1 MPAYHAVF
9 FHLIHHHAI
18 FLPLK
23 RCLGLKVFG
32 LAASIVPLSFP
43 QNVVWDRLEDEQERM
58 VQLGSHHIN
67 YKPGREPAYPD

>member
-23 RCLGLKVFG
+23 RCPGLKVFG
-32 LAASIVPLSFP
+32 LAARFVPQSFP
-43 QNVVWDRLEDEQERM
+43 QNVVWDRLEDE
-58 VQLGSHHIN
+58 
-67 YKPGREPAYPD
+67 

>member
-23 RCLGLKVFG
+23 RCPGLKVFG
-32 LAASIVPLSFP
+32 LAARFVPQSFP

-58 VQLGSHHIN
+58 V
-67 YKPGREPAYPD
+67 

>member
-23 RCLGLKVFG
+23 LCPGLKAFG
-32 LAASIVPLSFP
+32 LAARIVRQSFP
-43 QNVVWDRLEDEQERM
+43 QDVVWDRLEDEQERM
-58 VQLGSHHIN
+58 VQLGSHQIDHQ
-67 YKPGREPAYPD
+67 PGREPAYPD